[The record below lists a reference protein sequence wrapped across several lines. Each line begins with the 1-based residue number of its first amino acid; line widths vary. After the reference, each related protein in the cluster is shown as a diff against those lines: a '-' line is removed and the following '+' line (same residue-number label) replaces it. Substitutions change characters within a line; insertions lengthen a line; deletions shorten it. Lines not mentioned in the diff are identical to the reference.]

1 MPKRTAVTLS
11 DDVYAQIKEH
21 AAEAGTSAQAWLV
34 AAIEREAFRQL
45 CERQAKWNAE
55 HPEEVAKANEASRRR
70 HAARAERE
78 RDSGATSAA

>member
-1 MPKRTAVTLS
+1 MSKRLAVTLS
-11 DDVYAQIKEH
+11 DDTHAQIKER
-21 AAEAGTSAQAWLV
+21 AAEAGISAHAWLV

-45 CERQAKWNAE
+45 CQLQAKWNAE

-78 RDSGATSAA
+78 QGRDASSAA